1 MQQHNIDPH
10 TAAWSA
16 QVWISFLVAM
26 AMTLGGT
33 VMLPVDVWAK
43 GYLLMG
49 QLFAVGSA
57 FTLAKTVRDN
67 HEAAKLRNRIT
78 TAKAD
83 KLLKEFEL
91 TEAA

>member
-1 MQQHNIDPH
+1 MQQPTVDPH

-33 VMLPVDVWAK
+33 VLLPLDVWCK

-49 QLFAVGSA
+49 QLFTVGSA

-91 TEAA
+91 TDAA